1 MRPIKAFLD
10 SDVIISSL
18 LSSTGAA
25 YLLTHQKSAVKYISN
40 LSVKEIH
47 IVTKRLNIKTAAVN
61 RLINRFKIVRLKQ
74 DLGKDYVTD
83 RHDSHVVSGAV
94 TAKTK
99 FLLTYNLK
107 HFKIDR
113 IKRDYGILVYRPA
126 QFLQYLR
133 SL

>member
-1 MRPIKAFLD
+1 MRLIKAFLD

-25 YLLTHQKSAVKYISN
+25 YLLTRQKSAVKYISN

-47 IVTKRLNIKTAAVN
+47 IVARRLA
-61 RLINRFKIVRLKQ
+61 INSSIVDKLLRRFKLVRLKK
-74 DLGKDYVTD
+74 DFGKDYVND
-83 RHDSHVVSGAV
+83 PHDQHVISGAV
-94 TAKTK
+94 TAKAR

-107 HFKIDR
+107 HFKVEK
-113 IKRDYGILVYRPA
+113 IKRDFNILVYQPA

>member
-1 MRPIKAFLD
+1 MRLIKAFLD

-25 YLLTHQKSAVKYISN
+25 RLLINKSSLIKFISN
-40 LSVKEIH
+40 VSAKEIQ
-47 IVTKRLNIKTAAVN
+47 IVAKRLKIKTAVVDQLIR
-61 RLINRFKIVRLKQ
+61 RLKIVQLKQ
-74 DLGKDYVTD
+74 DFGKDCVTD
-83 RHDSHVVSGAV
+83 RYDSHIVSEAV

>member
-1 MRPIKAFLD
+1 MRPIRVFLD

-25 YLLTHQKSAVKYISN
+25 RFLVNKNSLIKFISN
-40 LSVKEIH
+40 FSVKEIH
-47 IVTKRLNIKTAAVN
+47 IVAKRLNIKTAAVDQ
-61 RLINRFKIVRLKQ
+61 LIRCLKIVHLKQ
-74 DLGKDYVTD
+74 DFGKNYVTD
-83 RHDSHVVSGAV
+83 RHDSHIVSGVV

>member
-1 MRPIKAFLD
+1 MRLIKAFLD

-25 YLLTHQKSAVKYISN
+25 HLLINKNSLIKFISN
-40 LSVKEIH
+40 VSAKEIQ
-47 IVTKRLNIKTAAVN
+47 IVAKRLKIKTAVVDQLIR
-61 RLINRFKIVRLKQ
+61 RLKIVRLNQ
-74 DLGKDYVTD
+74 DFGKNYVTD
-83 RHDSHVVSGAV
+83 FYDSNIVSGAV

-107 HFKIDR
+107 HFKIDK